1 MLNNKNYNQMKKDPI
16 KAKDVYSDKNQNK
29 VYLKKNKEEWFPI
42 NFQWVPVVQLNN
54 ELNVKA
60 NKMKSLIILP
70 IVLILTMI
78 SSCTKDPIS
87 GSGELKSE
95 LRNVA
100 NFTKVNSE
108 GVFEVL
114 ITQGTTQSVEIIGD
128 DNILPEV
135 KTTVVGNELRLYLDD
150 DHNYKDI
157 TLKVNII
164 VPSITSIENS
174 GIGNISISGV
184 DTTDNFNV
192 YNSGTGDISIEGTAK
207 SLTLENEGTGKFK
220 GFLFAVDDCNITI
233 VGSGDCEI
241 NAATTL
247 NVRIEGSGDVH
258 YIGSPTIE
266 ADISGSGK
274 IINSN

>member
-1 MLNNKNYNQMKKDPI
+1 MKSNTI
-16 KAKDVYSDKNQNK
+16 KTKHVFSDKKQNK
-29 VYLKKNKEEWFPI
+29 VYLKKNNETWSPI
-42 NFQWVPVVQLNN
+42 NFQWIPIVKLNN
-54 ELNVKA
+54 KLNLKT

-70 IVLILTMI
+70 IILILTMI
-78 SSCTKDPIS
+78 TSCTKDPIS
-87 GSGELKSE
+87 GSGELTSE
-95 LRNVA
+95 FRNVA
-100 NFTKVNSE
+100 NFTKVSSE

-114 ITQGTTQSVEIIGD
+114 ITQGTPQSVEIIGD

-135 KTTVVGNELRLYLDD
+135 KTTVVDNELQLYLDD

-157 TLKVNII
+157 TLKVNIT

-174 GIGNISISGV
+174 GIGNISILGV

-192 YNSGTGDISIEGTAK
+192 RNSGTANISIEGNAK

-220 GFLFAVDDCNITI
+220 GFLFAVDDCDVII

-247 NVRIEGSGDVH
+247 NVRIEGSGDV
-258 YIGSPTIE
+258 YYLGSPTIE

-274 IINSN
+274 IVNSN